1 MASYDSAQSIKLISG
16 GFVSVT
22 RSILVSLL
30 VFCLSLMGNVAWS
43 AQTKS
48 AAPAKKNVIKKSIN
62 KNTQTKKIKAK
73 PVKKRVIKPASNIVQ
88 AKAVYCVNLASNETI
103 MARNE
108 NQKLP
113 IASLTKLVS
122 ALVTL
127 DHMPLDKIVKVPDHI
142 KTVPKFVIG
151 LKPGDEL
158 TVNDLL
164 HGMLIS
170 SGNDCAEALACSF
183 PGGKQKFVA
192 ALNKKAKEL
201 GARNSEFFTPSGL
214 DRKPAGSPADISE
227 EEIDANS
234 STAKEIANIA
244 KIAFSNKTIRSIV
257 QKKSYVM
264 TSSAS
269 KHEYPIRNTNKLLS
283 DNLPVIGG
291 KTGFTVRAGHCLASQ
306 FSPDKNDLLIVVL
319 GSPNHFHDTRLVY
332 RKALQSGMA
341 PKRVSNTKIEPVAK
355 N

>member
-1 MASYDSAQSIKLISG
+1 M
-16 GFVSVT
+16 SVT
-22 RSILVSLL
+22 RSVLVGLF
-30 VFCLSLMGNVAWS
+30 VCYFIFTAGIAWS
-43 AQTKS
+43 AQNKNATTS
-48 AAPAKKNVIKKSIN
+48 KKNAVKKTVN
-62 KNTQTKKIKAK
+62 KNAHIKKIKAK
-73 PVKKRVIKPASNIVQ
+73 PVKKRLIKPASNTVQ

-142 KTVPKFVIG
+142 KTVPKFVVG

-192 ALNKKAKEL
+192 ALNRKARQL

-227 EEIDANS
+227 EEIDANA
-234 STAKEIANIA
+234 STAKEIAHIA
-244 KIAFSNKTIRSIV
+244 KIAFSNKTIRSIL
-257 QKKSYVM
+257 QKKNYVM
-264 TSSAS
+264 ASSAS

-306 FSPDKNDLLIVVL
+306 FSPAKNDLLIVVL

-332 RKALQSGMA
+332 RKALQSGITS
-341 PKRVSNTKIEPVAK
+341 KRVSNTKIEPVAK